1 MTGSDYGLTNLS
13 RVLIPTV
20 IWCDLV
26 TDVHTDSI
34 INRINACSCGCDGTS
49 GTVAVILVISQL
61 FGAHYFCQS
70 KENRWEA
77 YWGNQK
83 TSFPR

>member
-26 TDVHTDSI
+26 TDVHTYSI
-34 INRINACSCGCDGTS
+34 SNRINACSCGCDGTS

-61 FGAHYFCQS
+61 IQS
-70 KENRWEA
+70 AGFYPDSCLSQWTLNP
-77 YWGNQK
+77 YH
-83 TSFPR
+83 